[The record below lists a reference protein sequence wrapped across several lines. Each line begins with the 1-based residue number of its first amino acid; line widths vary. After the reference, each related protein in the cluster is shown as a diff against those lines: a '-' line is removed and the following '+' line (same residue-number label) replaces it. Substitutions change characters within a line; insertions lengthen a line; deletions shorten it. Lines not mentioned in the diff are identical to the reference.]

1 MISTLLLTLLLMIGL
16 FFFIRGSIKDRTE
29 VITLLSLE
37 HEDKILGNLRQYFAQ
52 RGYQVVDLNSYENK
66 VTLEGYV
73 RPSLFMAIFLSLL
86 AGCGLFCLT
95 LVLSFLFPEQ
105 ETSFVWLTL
114 LAPLVGVFYWNKAGR
129 IEQVYLKLD
138 SKLNDQQQPENIIK
152 IMAHRDELIELEK
165 SLSFEY
171 SVQ

>member
-1 MISTLLLTLLLMIGL
+1 MIGL
-16 FFFIRGSIKDRTE
+16 FFFIRGSVKDRTE
-29 VITLLSLE
+29 VVTLLSLE
-37 HEDKILGNLRQYFAQ
+37 QEDKILSNLRQYFAQ

-66 VTLEGYV
+66 VTFEGYV

-86 AGCGLFCLT
+86 AGCGLFSLT
-95 LVLSFLFPEQ
+95 LVLSFLFPGQ
-105 ETSFVWLTL
+105 ENSFVWLSL
-114 LAPLVGVFYWNKAGR
+114 LAPLVGVFYWKKAGR

-138 SKLNDQQQPENIIK
+138 SKLNDQQQQQNIIK
-152 IMAHRDELIELEK
+152 IMGHRDELIELEK